1 MKRRST
7 DAGERTTSGTQA
19 VLRAIALLKT
29 FGGSRSEWG
38 LTELAAELGLHKTTV
53 FRLLGA
59 LVDEGFVAR
68 DAVHQTY
75 RLGPALIGLGTRAG
89 RATGLYAAAHP
100 VLEALAGDT
109 GETAT
114 LEVLA
119 GSEVLILDEVSGHFL
134 LGSAP
139 EIGMRWPAH
148 ATSTGKVLLAAA
160 RFAADA
166 HGTHAAHATPAAA
179 APGRLARLGPG
190 TITSHAQLDRELAA
204 VWRRG
209 YAVANEEIERGYV
222 AIGAPVHD
230 ARGAV
235 VAAISVGGPKT
246 RLSRARIAQLAPLV
260 RQAAGRVSYRLG
272 APDLSGPGDPTL
284 RAAGS
289 GGAPS
294 PSPSP
299 TAAPR
304 RRAALAPARRSRA

>member
-7 DAGERTTSGTQA
+7 DAGERTASGTQA

-100 VLEALAGDT
+100 VLEALADDT

-119 GSEVLILDEVSGHFL
+119 GSEVLILDEVAGHFL

-160 RFAADA
+160 RFAADV
-166 HGTHAAHATPAAA
+166 HGTPAAPPVPA
-179 APGRLARLGPG
+179 RLARLGPG

-272 APDLSGPGDPTL
+272 APDLTGPGDPTL

-289 GGAPS
+289 GGA